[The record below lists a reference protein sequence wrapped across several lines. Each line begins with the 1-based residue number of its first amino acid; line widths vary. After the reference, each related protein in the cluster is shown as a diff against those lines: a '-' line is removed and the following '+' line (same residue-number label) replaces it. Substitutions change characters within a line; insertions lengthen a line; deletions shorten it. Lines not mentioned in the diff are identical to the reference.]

1 MTEKM
6 ATREAYGKA
15 LVELGGENSDIVVLD
30 ADLAKSTKT
39 INFSKQFPD
48 RFFDMG
54 IAEQNMMGTA
64 AGLAATGKVPFAS
77 SFAVFASGRVYDQ
90 VRNSISYPALNV
102 KIGATHA
109 GITVGEDGAS
119 HQAVEDI
126 ALMRVLPNM
135 TVFVPADGP
144 STIAA
149 VRAAVEIDGPVYIR
163 LGRSKVPVL
172 HGGDLDFAP
181 GKSIELRS
189 GKDVTIIACGIMVA
203 EAMEAAES
211 LEKEGIDAAV
221 LDMHTVKPL
230 DVAAVI
236 KAAKVTGAVVTAEE
250 HSIIGGLGG
259 AVAEVLGETVP
270 VPLMRVGIPDVF
282 GESGKPEE
290 LLDKYGLRAAD
301 IEKAARDAISRK
313 R

>member
-39 INFSKQFPD
+39 INFSKEYPD

-64 AGLAATGKVPFAS
+64 AGLAAAGKVPFAS

-149 VRAAVEIDGPVYIR
+149 VRAAAEIEGPVYIR

-290 LLDKYGLRAAD
+290 LLEKYGLRASNIAT
-301 IEKAARDAISRK
+301 AVRDAIGRK

>member
-119 HQAVEDI
+119 HQAVEDV

-172 HGGDLDFAP
+172 HGGDLDFTP
-181 GKSIELRS
+181 GKSIGLRS

-270 VPLMRVGIPDVF
+270 VPIMRVGIPDVF

-290 LLDKYGLRAAD
+290 LLEKYGLRASNIAT
-301 IEKAARDAISRK
+301 AVRDVINRK

>member
-64 AGLAATGKVPFAS
+64 AGLAAAGKVPFAS

-149 VRAAVEIDGPVYIR
+149 VRAAAEIEGPVYIR

-290 LLDKYGLRAAD
+290 LLEKYGLRASNIAT
-301 IEKAARDAISRK
+301 AVRDAIGRK